1 MPLTNVEKYS
11 DLEASVRWEMSWRGK
26 WRRDE
31 DMNRLIWTRIS
42 APAALS
48 RVSKDD
54 AWWWDYP
61 AVYAAGRVGPRLLRP
76 GKVGGGI
83 ERRGKVRF
91 QSQKPEM
98 GGKVTDNSFTTCSM
112 SCSDYI
118 DWVLWEWMTD
128 DWSEDWLFI
137 SLSSLSSP
145 ILLALAACIYDKVN
159 WQLNLIELC
168 RQWL

>member
-1 MPLTNVEKYS
+1 MNEYKGGVLWNVMPLTNVEKYS
-11 DLEASVRWEMSWRGK
+11 DLEASVRWEMGWRGK

-83 ERRGKVRF
+83 EA
-91 QSQKPEM
+91 S
-98 GGKVTDNSFTTCSM
+98 GGKSEIPISETRNGLK
-112 SCSDYI
+112 SDGQFFYYLF
-118 DWVLWEWMTD
+118 DVLQRHH
-128 DWSEDWLFI
+128 WLGIVRVNDGWLVRRLAVYFFI
-137 SLSSLSSP
+137 LP
-145 ILLALAACIYDKVN
+145 LLAHTFGSGCLYL
-159 WQLNLIELC
+159 W
-168 RQWL
+168 